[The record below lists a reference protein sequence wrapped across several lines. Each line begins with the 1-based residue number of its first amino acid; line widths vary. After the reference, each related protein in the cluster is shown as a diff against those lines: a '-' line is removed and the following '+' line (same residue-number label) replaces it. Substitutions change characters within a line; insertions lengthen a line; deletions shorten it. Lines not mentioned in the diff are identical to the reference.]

1 MKNMDIRLNICCVNG
16 QCVHCCLSVESDCYL
31 YEWHCRW
38 KTKTCVFSVYNN
50 FRISAGFYE
59 QGNGD
64 IRSFE
69 NRKRRAESFPG
80 DRKTDTEWRVI
91 SLKWMIC
98 RDLYNGY

>member
-1 MKNMDIRLNICCVNG
+1 
-16 QCVHCCLSVESDCYL
+16 
-31 YEWHCRW
+31 
-38 KTKTCVFSVYNN
+38 VFSVYNN

-64 IRSFE
+64 IRNFE
-69 NRKRRAESFPG
+69 YRKRRAESFPG
-80 DRKTDTEWRVI
+80 DRKTDAEWRVI